1 MVSTLAANSPFGGW
15 TPCSRLAHAFAR
27 MRMSTTHNT
36 MLAQEREG
44 IAEQMERVEAMM
56 KGLGLAAATNVP

>member
-1 MVSTLAANSPFGGW
+1 
-15 TPCSRLAHAFAR
+15 